1 MTTEEFTPPAVSGF
15 FPTSLWNFNAEP
27 VGLPR
32 GYTRPKHR
40 AKIVY
45 EDPEYTILFSRLDLE
60 DFGGG
65 LNMVRG
71 NYEVDWDRIASGT
84 AHIGYK
90 TLCLPFLQ
98 ESDAT
103 PDPGGTVVGVHS
115 CNMDGVKYVAAG
127 SSSGSAL
134 FKETSATDSSLVA
147 TDYAPPSP
155 ITGIFPIVIGGA
167 TQDERLMITHRN
179 DPPKIV
185 TVSGTTATVV
195 GTMHSDL
202 DNSMGAV
209 QGFLYV
215 DSTHTNPILI
225 YANNG
230 IYLMYQES
238 GITDAPTKV
247 LSGVPRGGYALGLV
261 ELGAAGIR
269 AAFVWPHQ
277 DRSSGM
283 LLDGGVEKPGK
294 VVTVNLLGTD
304 YQVEPVMGLATDPV
318 YFAAIVNGSSIVGS
332 DKRRVCLYTGR
343 QGSRDLG
350 WFAERPADSDYTH
363 REIRGFAVNS
373 SEIWASVNKVPFATG
388 TNTVHQWESYD
399 LETNAILPRSA
410 ETNVGTAFARSM
422 ACTPIAISDL
432 TRAIHQYSSTQWKS
446 IFVPYYGENPF
457 HMYRKT
463 SGAASGTGKT
473 FESSASVTT
482 CAMDIPGLE
491 GWPSVPSRVLFMGQ
505 IQDASDNTTRGKVT
519 VDWANWQG
527 DFTTAGTY
535 LSAVFLAGR
544 DGRHQASHAPIHD
557 RNYFYKFQVKI
568 TIDQGS
574 GGTDP
579 TRYTSNALPLGF
591 EFFTKVK
598 TAEFDFEYL
607 RQLDVLR

>member
-1 MTTEEFTPPAVSGF
+1 MTTDTFEPPVVSAF
-15 FPTSLWNFNAEP
+15 FPNLVNYGAEP

-32 GYTRPKHR
+32 GFTRPKHR

-45 EDPEYTILFSRLDLE
+45 EDDEYTILFSRIDIE

-84 AHIGYK
+84 APTNNYK
-90 TLCLPFLQ
+90 TLPLPFLQ
-98 ESDAT
+98 ETDTS
-103 PDPGGTVVGVHS
+103 PDPVGTPVGVHS
-115 CNMDGVKYVAAG
+115 CNMDGVKYIGVG
-127 SSSGSAL
+127 TSL
-134 FKETSATDSSLVA
+134 LKETSATDSSLVA
-147 TDYAPPSP
+147 TDYVAPSA
-155 ITGIFPIVIGGA
+155 ITHIGAIVIGGDTA
-167 TQDERLMITHRN
+167 DQRLCISHRT
-179 DPPKIV
+179 DPPAIV

-195 GTMHSDL
+195 GTMHANL
-202 DNSMGAV
+202 DTSFGFV

-215 DSTHTNPILI
+215 DATHTNPILF
-225 YANNG
+225 YANRG
-230 IYLMYQES
+230 IWLLYQES
-238 GITDAPTKV
+238 GITDAPTQV
-247 LSGVPRGGYALGLV
+247 LAGVPHGGQSLGLV

-269 AAFVWPHQ
+269 AAFIWPHQ
-277 DRSSGM
+277 QRTAGM
-283 LLDGGVEKPGK
+283 LSSNGHKPGK

-304 YQVEPVMGLATDPV
+304 YQIEPVMGLPTDDV
-318 YFAAIVNGSSIVGS
+318 YVAAIVNGSSIVAS

-350 WFAERPADSDYTH
+350 WFANRTPNSDFTH
-363 REIRGFAVNS
+363 YEVLGFAVNS
-373 SEIWASVNKVPFATG
+373 SEIWANVNHIPFATG
-388 TNTVHQWESYD
+388 TNTVQQWEAFD
-399 LETNAILPRSA
+399 LETNSLHPRST
-410 ETNVGTAFARSM
+410 ETNVGTAFARS
-422 ACTPIAISDL
+422 TISSPIVISDL

-457 HMYRKT
+457 DMYRKT
-463 SGAASGTGKT
+463 AGAGAGTGKT
-473 FESSASVTT
+473 FESQASVTT

-519 VDWANWQG
+519 VDWANWEG
-527 DFTTAGTY
+527 DFSTEGKY
-535 LSAVFLAGR
+535 LRAEFLAGR